1 MLNSFVRKINNTKMS
16 RKVKKLFCMAG
27 FGLFSFGFVA
37 MKLVKLSERSHK
49 LLNLQKKL
57 NYT

>member
-1 MLNSFVRKINNTKMS
+1 MS